1 MSTDIDITHN
11 KKTNKLNMPKH
22 TKVKVLPPEVN
33 KKLLPNLRI
42 KALQLRKQLE
52 SIEKAVE
59 KQEVKSA
66 QKREKEKKHV
76 LTNTDKGHYCHDQ
89 VLLQFRNWTE
99 WYDITGF
106 DETTGQLTCAC
117 GIPNNY
123 RGLPRPS
130 GIRKSIKQVVAVR
143 KMIECSKRDLY
154 WPHFRKYEIVWPPTK
169 EERDKLNIPDIYEY
183 RGNKLKTLSK

>member
-1 MSTDIDITHN
+1 
-11 KKTNKLNMPKH
+11 MPKQ
-22 TKVKVLPPEVN
+22 KVKVLPEVK
-33 KKLLPNLRI
+33 KKLLPDRI
-42 KALQLRKQLE
+42 KPLRKQLE
-52 SIEKAVE
+52 SVE
-59 KQEVKSA
+59 KEVEIKSA

-76 LTNTDKGHYCHDQ
+76 LINTDKGHYTHDQ

-117 GIPNNY
+117 GIPNTY

-143 KMIECSKRDLY
+143 KMIQCSKRDLY
-154 WPHFRKYEIVWPPTK
+154 WPHYRKYEIVWPPK

-183 RGNKLKTLSK
+183 RGNKIYEYRGNLKTISK